1 MTVLLALI
9 IEQKEKLRQAAL
21 QRGLDSERLL
31 HESVPRCRAAARRRT
46 LMRKC
51 W

>member
-31 HESVPRCRAAARRRT
+31 HESVPRCKAAARRGILT
-46 LMRKC
+46 RKC
-51 W
+51 

>member
-9 IEQKEKLRQAAL
+9 IEQEEKLRQAAL

-31 HESVPRCRAAARRRT
+31 HESVPRCRAAARGGILT
-46 LMRKC
+46 RKC
-51 W
+51 